1 MDMDAVHVAGLVS
14 LLARLVRACVEL
26 VVSGLLREIMVS
38 GRAWWLGCAW
48 VLVYICTEL
57 MKEEPRGPAE
67 NM

>member
-1 MDMDAVHVAGLVS
+1 MHELVS
-14 LLARLVRACVEL
+14 AGASVGRVKCDGRCSACVEL

-57 MKEEPRGPAE
+57 MKERP
-67 NM
+67 